1 MKYCYLCLLFFL
13 LTFQFFAQQ
22 PENENK
28 SITIPA
34 VETKQKDSTNTQFSI
49 KPDVQKNVPN
59 TSGVINN
66 RTLPLNKPKE
76 EFSMIDNSTLRDPG
90 ELFEERWNKKA
101 VEQGLKIE
109 SMPDQF
115 LGDFKSNGT
124 KVNIMCRDHEFP
136 DGDLVR
142 VFVNDEIFI
151 PSLLLTSGYKSFD
164 IPLNVGFNKIVFLA
178 LNQGESGPNT
188 AEFQVYDD
196 NGVLVSSKKWNLLT
210 GVRATII
217 VAKEE

>member
-1 MKYCYLCLLFFL
+1 MKFSLSFIVFLFISL
-13 LTFQFFAQQ
+13 QVFAQQ
-22 PENENK
+22 AESENT
-28 SITIPA
+28 SIKIPA
-34 VETKQKDSTNTQFSI
+34 IETKEKDSTNTKFSI
-49 KPDVQKNVPN
+49 NPEIKKPLPN
-59 TSGVINN
+59 PNGTINN
-66 RTLPLNKPKE
+66 KPLPIGKPKE

-101 VEQGLKIE
+101 VEQGIKME
-109 SMPDQF
+109 AMSDQF

-124 KVNIMCRDHEFP
+124 HVNIMCRDHEFP

-142 VFVNDEIFI
+142 VYVNDEIFI

-164 IPLNVGFNKIVFLA
+164 VPLTIGFNKIVFLA

-188 AEFQVYDD
+188 AEFDVYDD
-196 NGVLVSSKKWNLLT
+196 NGVLISSKKWNLLT
-210 GVRATII
+210 GVSAIII

>member
-1 MKYCYLCLLFFL
+1 
-13 LTFQFFAQQ
+13 
-22 PENENK
+22 
-28 SITIPA
+28 
-34 VETKQKDSTNTQFSI
+34 
-49 KPDVQKNVPN
+49 
-59 TSGVINN
+59 
-66 RTLPLNKPKE
+66 
-76 EFSMIDNSTLRDPG
+76 MIDNSTLRDPG

-115 LGDFKSNGT
+115 LGDFRSNGT
-124 KVNIMCRDHEFP
+124 KVNIICRDHEFP

-151 PSLLLTSGYKSFD
+151 PSLLLTAGYKSFD
-164 IPLNVGFNKIVFLA
+164 VPLTIGFNKIVFLA

-188 AEFQVYDD
+188 AEFQVFDD

-210 GVRATII
+210 GVKATII
-217 VAKEE
+217 VTKEE

>member
-1 MKYCYLCLLFFL
+1 LIIFII
-13 LTFQFFAQQ
+13 TFQVYAQQ
-22 PENENK
+22 PEKEK
-28 SITIPA
+28 QSIKIPA
-34 VETKQKDSTNTQFSI
+34 VETKEKDSTNTQFSI
-49 KPDVQKNVPN
+49 KPDVQKDKPSA
-59 TSGVINN
+59 SGIIKN
-66 RTLPLNKPKE
+66 RPLPLEKPKE

-115 LGDFKSNGT
+115 LGDFRSNGSQ
-124 KVNIMCRDHEFP
+124 VNIICRDHEFP

-151 PSLLLTSGYKSFD
+151 PSLLLTAGYKSFD
-164 IPLNVGFNKIVFLA
+164 VPLTIGFNKIVFLA

-188 AEFQVYDD
+188 AEFQVFDD

-210 GVRATII
+210 GVKATII
-217 VAKEE
+217 VTKEE

>member
-1 MKYCYLCLLFFL
+1 MIIFII
-13 LTFQFFAQQ
+13 TFQVYAQQ
-22 PENENK
+22 PEKEK
-28 SITIPA
+28 QSIKIPA
-34 VETKQKDSTNTQFSI
+34 VETKEKDSTNTQFSI
-49 KPDVQKNVPN
+49 KPDVQKDKPSA
-59 TSGVINN
+59 SGIIKN
-66 RTLPLNKPKE
+66 RPLPLEKPKE

-115 LGDFKSNGT
+115 LGDFRSNGSQ
-124 KVNIMCRDHEFP
+124 VNIICRDHEFP

-151 PSLLLTSGYKSFD
+151 PSLLLTAGYKSFD
-164 IPLNVGFNKIVFLA
+164 VPLTIGFNKIVFLA

-188 AEFQVYDD
+188 AEFQVFDD

-210 GVRATII
+210 GVKATII
-217 VAKEE
+217 VTKEE

>member
-1 MKYCYLCLLFFL
+1 MKLILPILFFL
-13 LTFQFFAQQ
+13 ILTFQCYAQQ
-22 PENENK
+22 SEKENQ
-28 SITIPA
+28 SIKIPA
-34 VETKQKDSTNTQFSI
+34 VETKDKDSSKTELSI
-49 KPDVQKNVPN
+49 KPEIQKNIPN
-59 TSGVINN
+59 PTGIKN
-66 RTLPLNKPKE
+66 NKPLIIEQSKE

-90 ELFEERWNKKA
+90 ELFEKRWNKKA
-101 VEQGLKIE
+101 VEQGIKME
-109 SMPDQF
+109 SMSDQF

-124 KVNIMCRDHEFP
+124 HVNIMCRDHEFP

-142 VFVNDEIFI
+142 VYVNDEIFI

-164 IPLNVGFNKIVFLA
+164 VPLSIGFNKIVFLA

-188 AEFQVYDD
+188 AEFDVYDD